1 MKRKLYF
8 SFSILLVHNTLPTL
22 SVSVIKASL
31 SIRIL
36 WEVVVFPLHVS
47 SQRTN
52 GPWSPRSEKERKRH
66 AATETCGAWDH
77 VSFFLLHWILLCCC
91 SLLTHSLTRPHSA
104 LPHPSSPD
112 SNPTLWALC
121 ALSLPL
127 LRASPSAGSTRST
140 SGLIPT
146 VPHCL
151 WLFQTVVTVH
161 YESWWLFLTRFLTF
175 TQTLLPPL
183 IKSCRPCSNF

>member
-8 SFSILLVHNTLPTL
+8 SFSILLLHNTLPTL
-22 SVSVIKASL
+22 SVSVIKASKHPDFVRGGRFPPSTCLLKGQMDRGPHLRKKKEKKACCNRNVWCVGPRVLFLTSLDSALLLL
-31 SIRIL
+31 S
-36 WEVVVFPLHVS
+36 
-47 SQRTN
+47 
-52 GPWSPRSEKERKRH
+52 
-66 AATETCGAWDH
+66 
-77 VSFFLLHWILLCCC
+77 
-91 SLLTHSLTRPHSA
+91 THSLTRPHSA

-161 YESWWLFLTRFLTF
+161 YES
-175 TQTLLPPL
+175 
-183 IKSCRPCSNF
+183 

>member
-91 SLLTHSLTRPHSA
+91 SLLTHSLALTR
-104 LPHPSSPD
+104 LSPI
-112 SNPTLWALC
+112 
-121 ALSLPL
+121 LPL
-127 LRASPSAGSTRST
+127 RTPTPLSGPYAPYPSLSYALLLLRGPLAQPRVSYPPYHIV
-140 SGLIPT
+140 SGYSKL
-146 VPHCL
+146 
-151 WLFQTVVTVH
+151 
-161 YESWWLFLTRFLTF
+161 
-175 TQTLLPPL
+175 
-183 IKSCRPCSNF
+183 